1 MANIENKIDTYNL
14 YIDNNN
20 NLNKYPIHWMEI
32 KQRDVETND
41 SLLIIPYSP
50 LINDIKNFEDAIY
63 KQKATFPNGP
73 QDKVL
78 QSINNFYDSSDLI
91 FSIKFINKISE
102 MDEKTSVKFNIY
114 YNLEK
119 ENFTYNHLYFL
130 NFLTH
135 FGSIESVDAN
145 KMTITID
152 KQHILDKTIRNI
164 FKSNMN
170 NNNKYN
176 DNNNEAFSN
185 DNDNIILQSICT
197 SV

>member
-1 MANIENKIDTYNL
+1 MANVENKIDTYNL

>member
-1 MANIENKIDTYNL
+1 MANVENKIDTYNL
-14 YIDNNN
+14 YIDNN

>member
-1 MANIENKIDTYNL
+1 MANVENKIDTYNL
-14 YIDNNN
+14 YIDNN

-50 LINDIKNFEDAIY
+50 LINDIKNFKDAIY